1 MHNVG
6 LVNCLSCEEVSMPG
20 EERLLHENAALV
32 ALLNTVDNK
41 TGRHLD
47 IPSRRRLNTRVA

>member
-1 MHNVG
+1 
-6 LVNCLSCEEVSMPG
+6 MPG

-41 TGRHLD
+41 KERHLD
-47 IPSRRRLNTRVA
+47 IPRVEGRTPG

>member
-1 MHNVG
+1 
-6 LVNCLSCEEVSMPG
+6 MPG

-41 TGRHLD
+41 KGRHLD
-47 IPSRRRLNTRVA
+47 IHRVEGRTPG